1 MVSLGTIHL
10 TNVHTQINPL
20 DRILSCMQES
30 VDESEDDFNTVLGF
44 ENMVHYLVPGLQMAL
59 RMEELM

>member
-1 MVSLGTIHL
+1 
-10 TNVHTQINPL
+10 
-20 DRILSCMQES
+20 MQES

-59 RMEELM
+59 CMEELM